1 MSQQSWWGAHS
12 LVHRARGEVWAHT
25 GRPGAEVGAA
35 ALRAETERLAHILRC
50 YGIGPGSTVALHGT
64 PSFTQL
70 WSLFALWSLDAQVV
84 LLEPRL
90 GKAEREALLELS
102 APQFVITFGG
112 PRGRED
118 VFAGEC
124 EVLVRRRGN
133 GRPARTE
140 HCLVQFSSGTTGR
153 PKAVGRTGESLR
165 VELDR
170 LQALVGMVR
179 EGERVA
185 VLGPPAH
192 SFFLVAGVL
201 HALRAG
207 ACAVFPATQ
216 EPDALAEAASRS
228 HVVIGAPSHFAA
240 LAHAD
245 ERFRLPEL
253 RLAVSGGDVLDQE
266 TAGAFARRYGVL
278 VGQGY
283 GTTETGILATDLS
296 GAAGPGTLGT
306 PVPGVRTRIV
316 GGVLQVH
323 LPHSPYVF
331 EELYEGLSGGE
342 GWMSTQDLV
351 TRDPATG
358 VLRLRGRQSG
368 PRSFAEHGVDP
379 LRVESV
385 LRAHRDVTDA
395 VVLGADALDV
405 LVACGDG
412 LTRTDLGA
420 WCHRFLGPSAA
431 SLRYRLVSE
440 LPRTASGKV
449 LRDRD
454 RLHGRGWFPC
464 PAAPRP
470 AGKERD
476 ESDEGRRRGV
486 HT

>member
-1 MSQQSWWGAHS
+1 MSQQSWWGAQS
-12 LVHRARGEVWAHT
+12 LVHHARGQVWAHT
-25 GRPGAEVGAA
+25 GRPGAAVGAP
-35 ALRAETERLAHILRC
+35 ALRTETERLTRILRC

-90 GKAEREALLELS
+90 GAAEREALLELS

-124 EVLVRRRGN
+124 EVLVRRRSG
-133 GRPARTE
+133 GRPA
-140 HCLVQFSSGTTGR
+140 HGGPCLVQFSSGTTGR
-153 PKAVGRTGESLR
+153 PKVVGRTGKSLR

-170 LQALVGMVR
+170 LRALPGMPR
-179 EGERVA
+179 AGERVA

-192 SFFLVAGVL
+192 SFSLVAGVL

-207 ACAVFPATQ
+207 ACVVFPETQ
-216 EPDALAEAASRS
+216 APDALAEAARRS
-228 HVVIGAPSHFAA
+228 HVVLGGPRHFAA
-240 LAHAD
+240 LAYAD
-245 ERFRLPEL
+245 GRLRLPDL
-253 RLAVSGGDVLDQE
+253 RLAVSGGDVLDRE

-283 GTTETGILATDLS
+283 GTTETGIVATDLT
-296 GAAGPGTLGT
+296 GGAGPGAIGT

-316 GGVLQVH
+316 GGVLSVH
-323 LPHSPYVF
+323 LEHSPY
-331 EELYEGLSGGE
+331 LYEGLPGGE

-358 VLRLRGRQSG
+358 VLYLRGRQSG
-368 PRSFAEHGVDP
+368 HRWFAERGVDP

-385 LRAHRDVTDA
+385 LRAHRDVTDV
-395 VVLGADALDV
+395 VVLGADPFDV

-454 RLHGRGWFPC
+454 RLHGRGWFPR
-464 PAAPRP
+464 PAVPRP
-470 AGKERD
+470 AGNERD
-476 ESDEGRRRGV
+476 GSDDGRRRGV